1 MTNQV
6 AMLVQA
12 FDGGAAVSMAMLVA
26 AIAARSMAGLGR
38 DRDAYL
44 GAVVT
49 FLAIGFGASTAVGA
63 VGGFN
68 VGKYAILLLVLSL
81 IPLAVGPAITLASSS
96 VRRLISQPEVQ
107 PSVISVHAL
116 RIIQGSVFVVM
127 VPLGVL
133 PAIFA
138 LPAGLGDVLVGLGAL
153 AASRWITSGR
163 RGRVVW
169 WNLFGLLDLANA
181 TVLGVITMPGPL
193 HILQT
198 SPSSA
203 LLLASPLTIIPTFCV
218 PIYVLLH
225 LVSLRFL
232 AVSRSVVRV
241 SQAMTLEAK
250 S

>member
-1 MTNQV
+1 
-6 AMLVQA
+6 ML
-12 FDGGAAVSMAMLVA
+12 
-26 AIAARSMAGLGR
+26 
-38 DRDAYL
+38 
-44 GAVVT
+44 
-49 FLAIGFGASTAVGA
+49 
-63 VGGFN
+63 
-68 VGKYAILLLVLSL
+68 
-81 IPLAVGPAITLASSS
+81 
-96 VRRLISQPEVQ
+96 
-107 PSVISVHAL
+107 
-116 RIIQGSVFVVM
+116 
-127 VPLGVL
+127 PLGVL

-181 TVLGVITMPGPL
+181 TVLGVIIMPGPL
-193 HILQT
+193 HVLQT

-225 LVSLRFL
+225 LISLRFL
-232 AVSRSVVRV
+232 AVSRRRARL
-241 SQAMTLEAK
+241 SQAMTLEAT